1 MSMITGE
8 TYSTRTVSNT
18 VRGSKK
24 QKAGN
29 QIVSSGRGAPPQQ
42 SAITNRLL
50 WKAAAAQHVR
60 TAAERAP
67 GAMFRS
73 VAEASTLDIGNTAG
87 GVRPDLSTPLR
98 AIAGAT
104 GMALAA
110 EQSAIMADFANRMA
124 SAKLSARPQ
133 DLAGIMRI
141 LKDQRASAL
150 ERAKQ
155 NAQRERAEKR
165 DAVLLAGKAQR
176 PSGGGND
183 HRPHKPRR

>member
-1 MSMITGE
+1 MSE
-8 TYSTRTVSNT
+8 TDSTRAVSNT
-18 VRGSKK
+18 ARGSKK
-24 QKAGN
+24 QKAGKP
-29 QIVSSGRGAPPQQ
+29 IVSSGRSAPSQQ

-50 WKAAAAQHVR
+50 WKVAAGQHVR

-165 DAVLLAGKAQR
+165 DVVLLAGKPQR

-183 HRPHKPRR
+183 HRPHKPRQ